1 MRQRRPAIAGRR
13 EFDTAPKEKPRR
25 RQMAAGLSARHSAAI
40 ASLGIGLIYFC
51 LRYIA
56 AEQHPFGERIG
67 QWAAWSSGS
76 C

>member
-1 MRQRRPAIAGRR
+1 
-13 EFDTAPKEKPRR
+13 
-25 RQMAAGLSARHSAAI
+25 MAAGLSARHSAAI

-56 AEQHPFGERIG
+56 AEQHPFGERIV
-67 QWAAWSSGS
+67 QWASWSSGS